1 MKRNTPAAKLPY
13 TSAKLT
19 LEDMMKRR
27 AKRMSAFEQRTIHL
41 THLKDALT
49 DYLER
54 LPIFKGK
61 EIIDIDI
68 PALTT
73 EQVDIKIYT
82 KEL

>member
-1 MKRNTPAAKLPY
+1 MMRI
-13 TSAKLT
+13 S
-19 LEDMMKRR
+19 LEELMKRR

-41 THLKDALT
+41 SHLKTAVME
-49 DYLER
+49 YLEH
-54 LPIFKGK
+54 LPVFRGK

-73 EQVDIKIYT
+73 ELVDIKVYT